1 MRKLIENWKWQLA
14 QKLEIRWW
22 QQYLRNKDVNEYL
35 QAKKAYWQRV
45 LETIN
50 LKVPD
55 QSLVL
60 DAGCGPAGVFMVL
73 PDQKVMAIDPLLEQY
88 KNKNHHFNPLNYP
101 WTTFKRLGLEELDI
115 KNHFDYVFCLN
126 VINHVKDIDRALDNL
141 VNATKSGA
149 TLVLSID
156 VHRYNS
162 LKKIF
167 QFLPGD
173 VLHPHQYNRTDYK
186 AMLEKRDC
194 HLLQSHCL
202 KSGNIFDY
210 WILVARCP

>member
-1 MRKLIENWKWQLA
+1 MQDADQLA
-14 QKLEIRWW
+14 FLWFYLIR
-22 QQYLRNKDVNEYL
+22 K
-35 QAKKAYWQRV
+35 
-45 LETIN
+45 
-50 LKVPD
+50 
-55 QSLVL
+55 S
-60 DAGCGPAGVFMVL
+60 
-73 PDQKVMAIDPLLEQY
+73 
-88 KNKNHHFNPLNYP
+88 LNYP

-173 VLHPHQYNRTDYK
+173 VLHPHQYNLTDYK

-210 WILVARCP
+210 WILVARCPWFTQNHHRHRGWA